1 MTATGKVYL
10 VGAGPGDPGLLT
22 LKGQRLLDSAEVV
35 LYDRLVDRKILSH
48 APTTAEMIDVGKIL
62 GEMGRTQSDINSTMI
77 EHARK
82 GKQVVRLQGGD
93 PFVFGRGGEEAED
106 LRDAGVPFEVVPG
119 VTSIV
124 AAPAYAGIPLTHR
137 NLSSSFTVVT
147 GNEDPK
153 KTESALDWKV
163 LAQLSG
169 TLVVLM
175 GWRNMP
181 SIVETLIANGKSP
194 RTPAALIMWGTEPWQ
209 IAVTGPLSNIVD
221 LAYEKGI
228 SSPVI
233 AVIGDVAGLRETL
246 RWFDNR
252 PLFGKRALV
261 TRTRAQAGKLSQ
273 RLEALGAIAVE
284 APTIEIQPLDDYM
297 ELDNVV
303 KRLTDYDWILF
314 SSGNAVE
321 AVFDRIDALNLD
333 SRAFAGTQ
341 IACIGPDTS
350 SILQRHGIIPDLIPD
365 TAVAES
371 LINALT
377 SLDMAG
383 KNILIPK
390 PDIGRDTLPTGLRAS
405 GATITEVVSYRTV
418 MPKSSKALVMDAISE
433 GIDIAVFTSSSTVE
447 NLAKLLNDDLACLEN
462 AKIACIGPITAA
474 TAGEL
479 GLSVDIVATEH
490 TIDGLVTAMEEHFVG
505 GGDTG

>member
-1 MTATGKVYL
+1 M
-10 VGAGPGDPGLLT
+10 
-22 LKGQRLLDSAEVV
+22 
-35 LYDRLVDRKILSH
+35 
-48 APTTAEMIDVGKIL
+48 
-62 GEMGRTQSDINSTMI
+62 
-77 EHARK
+77 
-82 GKQVVRLQGGD
+82 
-93 PFVFGRGGEEAED
+93 
-106 LRDAGVPFEVVPG
+106 
-119 VTSIV
+119 
-124 AAPAYAGIPLTHR
+124 
-137 NLSSSFTVVT
+137 VT

-153 KTESALDWKV
+153 KAESALDWKV

-261 TRTRAQAGKLSQ
+261 TRTRTQAGKLSQ

-284 APTIEIQPLDDYM
+284 APTIEIQPLDDYT
-297 ELDNVV
+297 ELDSAVS
-303 KRLTDYDWILF
+303 RLTDYDWILF

-321 AVFDRIDALNLD
+321 AIFDRIDALNLD

-371 LINALT
+371 LLNALT
-377 SLDMAG
+377 SLDIAG

-390 PDIGRDTLPTGLRAS
+390 PDIGRDTLPTGLRAAR
-405 GATITEVVSYRTV
+405 ATITEVVSYRTV